1 VLAVGGEWP
10 VDLRAPQIPD
20 RPLAR
25 VTLKRGALGTSGAGE
40 QVAVIDGRR
49 YGHIID
55 PRTGWPSVGV
65 LSASVVAEDGARADA
80 LATAFFVGGTELARR
95 YCDRHRNVLAIITP
109 DDAQRRP
116 QVFGRYDGVR
126 VDQV

>member
-1 VLAVGGEWP
+1 MQGAQGTQ
-10 VDLRAPQIPD
+10 DAQRT
-20 RPLAR
+20 RLAR
-25 VTLKRGALGTSGAGE
+25 LYLRNGALGTSGAGE
-40 QVAVIDGRR
+40 QFAVIDGRR

-65 LSASVVAEDGARADA
+65 LSASVVAEDGACADA

-95 YCDRHRNVLAIITP
+95 YCERHRNVLAIITP

-116 QVFGRYDGVR
+116 QVFGRYDGVG